1 MGLTRLST
9 MMVEQTELQKS
20 WIKGDLVDHYCGSDS
35 EASDGEDGDS
45 ELSDS
50 WTGDTTPS
58 RALAVDS

>member
-1 MGLTRLST
+1 MTA
-9 MMVEQTELQKS
+9 EQTELQKS
-20 WIKGDLVDHYCGSDS
+20 WIKVDVVDHYVSDS